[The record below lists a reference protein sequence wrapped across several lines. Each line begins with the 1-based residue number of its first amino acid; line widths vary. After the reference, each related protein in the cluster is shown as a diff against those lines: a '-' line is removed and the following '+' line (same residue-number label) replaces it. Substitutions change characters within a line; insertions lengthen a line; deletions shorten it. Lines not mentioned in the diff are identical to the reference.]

1 MHGLRRTTRMTGPL
15 IAAAVGLAAPALAQ
29 AQGTLP
35 PSGQTTHS
43 TTLTDGPAWSSLSAA
58 QRSALAPLEREWSS
72 IDSIRRQKWLEV
84 AARFPVMGSD
94 ERQRMQARMAEWA
107 RMTPQERGAARL
119 HFQEARQIDPAD
131 RQARWEQYQ
140 SLSPEQRQ
148 ALVDRS
154 QAASS
159 AKTPASRKPTPPMAK
174 SNLVTG
180 VQGAETPQRPVAPSV
195 VQARTGATTTLISKT
210 PSAPLHQQQGLPKI
224 AASPGFVDR
233 TTLLPQRGPQA
244 AATTPASP
252 DAGDSDTP
260 RRR

>member
-1 MHGLRRTTRMTGPL
+1 MPCLAGLLM
-15 IAAAVGLAAPALAQ
+15 AVAVGCAAPTL
-29 AQGTLP
+29 AQGT
-35 PSGQTTHS
+35 S
-43 TTLTDGPAWSSLSAA
+43 TTSGRIRSAGVNEGPAWSSLNAA
-58 QRSALAPLEREWSS
+58 QRSALAPLEHEWPG
-72 IDSIRRQKWLEV
+72 IDSARRQKWLEV
-84 AARFPVMGSD
+84 AARFPVMGTD
-94 ERQRMQARMAEWA
+94 ERQRMQTRMTEWA

-148 ALVDRS
+148 ALIDRS
-154 QAASS
+154 RGSS
-159 AKTPASRKPTPPMAK
+159 SPKAPTNRKPALPMAK

-180 VQGAETPQRPVAPSV
+180 LPGAETPQRPVAPSV

-210 PSAPLHQQQGLPKI
+210 PSAPLHQQPGLPKI

-244 AATTPASP
+244 AAITPAGLDAAGNDPDSP
-252 DAGDSDTP
+252 L